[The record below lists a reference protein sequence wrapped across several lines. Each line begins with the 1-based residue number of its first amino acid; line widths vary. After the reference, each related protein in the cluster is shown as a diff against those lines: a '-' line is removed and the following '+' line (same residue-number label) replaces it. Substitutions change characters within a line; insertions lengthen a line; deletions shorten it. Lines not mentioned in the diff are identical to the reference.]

1 MTKNLIYFLGG
12 VAAAVLTKSV
22 ACSPKTRKLCVN
34 ALAKGILTKEKVNS
48 QIATIKQDA
57 EDLCAEARAEAAKQ
71 A

>member
-22 ACSPKTRKLCVN
+22 ASSPKTRQLCVK
-34 ALAKGILTKEKVNS
+34 ALAKGMQTNEKVRS
-48 QIATIKQDA
+48 SLVTMKQDA
-57 EDLCAEARAEAAKQ
+57 EDICAEARAEAAKQ